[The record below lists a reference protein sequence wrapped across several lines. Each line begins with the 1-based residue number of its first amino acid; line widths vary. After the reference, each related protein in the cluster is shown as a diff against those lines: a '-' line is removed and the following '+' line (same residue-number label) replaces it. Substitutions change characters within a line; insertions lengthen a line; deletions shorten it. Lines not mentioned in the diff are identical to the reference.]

1 MVNLKE
7 VQLQT
12 GAVFSDSDLTPT
24 AFPWDSLV
32 LSEIKNGTMI
42 CDRSDWG
49 LLEVKGNDRLRFL
62 HNQSTNDFNRLQP
75 GQGCDTVFVTST
87 ARTLDLV
94 TAYVQQDRVLL
105 LTSPSRTEK
114 LSEWMDRYLF
124 PMDKVEI
131 NDLSSNYA
139 IFTLI
144 GPQSQEL
151 LSQWVSQKLLTLPEY
166 RNQTVEILGVE
177 LILGVGSGLA
187 LPGFNLLIPLDKAG
201 NLWYELTNPT
211 SPHKAIP
218 IGSNAWETLR
228 ILQGRPKP
236 DAELTEDYNPLE
248 VGLWQTISFN
258 KGCYIGQETIA
269 RLNTYK
275 GVKQRL
281 LGIKFNTNNLVKT
294 GDIITKDGEKI
305 GVITS
310 YIDTESGGFALGYI
324 RTKSGGVGL
333 NIEVENT
340 KGEVVELPFIRH
352 EYYQGNNE

>member
-1 MVNLKE
+1 MLNLKE
-7 VQLQT
+7 IQLQT
-12 GAVFSDSDLTPT
+12 GAVFSDSDLTPSI
-24 AFPWDSLV
+24 FPSDSQV
-32 LSEIKNGTMI
+32 LSEISNRVVI

-49 LLEVKGNDRLRFL
+49 LLEVKGSDRLRFL
-62 HNQSTNDFNRLQP
+62 HNQTTNDFNRLQP

-94 TAYVQQDRVLL
+94 TAYVQPERVLL
-105 LTSPSRTEK
+105 LTSPSRREK
-114 LSEWMDRYLF
+114 LTNWMDRYIF

-131 NDLSSNYA
+131 SNLSSNYA

-144 GPQSQEL
+144 GIQSKEL
-151 LSQWVSQKLLTLPEY
+151 LSTWVSPDILTRPEY
-166 RNQTVEILGVE
+166 SNQTVEIAGIE
-177 LILGVGSGLA
+177 LILGIGTGLA

-201 NLWYELTNPT
+201 NLWYELTNPA
-211 SPHKAIP
+211 SPNKAIP
-218 IGSNAWETLR
+218 IGSNAWETIR

-236 DAELTEDYNPLE
+236 DGELTEDYNPLE

-281 LGIKFNTNNLVKT
+281 WGIKFKTNNQVKP
-294 GDIITKDGEKI
+294 GDIIIKDGERI

-310 YIDTESGGFALGYI
+310 YINTESGGFALGYI
-324 RTKSGGVGL
+324 RTKSGGIGL
-333 NIEVENT
+333 NVEVEGSN
-340 KGEVVELPFIRH
+340 GEVVELPFIRH